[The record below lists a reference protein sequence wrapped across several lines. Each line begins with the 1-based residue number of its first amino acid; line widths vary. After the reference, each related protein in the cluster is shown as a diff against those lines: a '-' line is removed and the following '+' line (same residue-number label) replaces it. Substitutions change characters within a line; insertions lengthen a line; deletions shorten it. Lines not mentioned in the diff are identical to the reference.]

1 MEHEHEMNA
10 SKVVGIGIAVA
21 GGGAG
26 ELAGPFSLEI
36 ASVTGVRLA
45 PEALEMAKR
54 KEEASWGVDTGVGN
68 GSETTRNMAQVRS
81 QGESDIF
88 REHTD
93 DADTD
98 ETGLQKTAVPS
109 VASEDLRIAARAL
122 RRAAEADRALIES
135 ASAPRVKNTG
145 LGSNKTQF
153 KGEMLPEFLGR
164 KPENE

>member
-21 GGGAG
+21 GGGEG

>member
-21 GGGAG
+21 GGGGVA
-26 ELAGPFSLEI
+26 LAGPFSLEN
-36 ASVTGVRLA
+36 ASVPGVRLA

-68 GSETTRNMAQVRS
+68 GSEATRNMAQVRS

-145 LGSNKTQF
+145 LGSNKTKF